1 MNELLDTFGLLAAAM
16 LDDPLLALA
25 NAVCWLDPLW
35 ETSDDDVYD
44 EGDGVGLALC
54 ITRSAFP
61 DIYAGAVERIRSGA
75 SEKGLD
81 SFICGAISHQGIPL
95 DNLEFLGYGIPLTA
109 CGIELSDYDLYAAR
123 PDLLPLVALF
133 GIRPEPGHYN
143 VEVPDCAYTAGR
155 MIADSLVQQD
165 DEGLKQVGWGLAWLF
180 SCSGNT
186 LILCGI
192 ESPLSSASRP
202 DQPITIPDQAYQTA
216 KLLAADL
223 DTHADVRYRQ
233 MAWLLRWLFSCT
245 NNPCLDWDDETMCS
259 VEPLSWDPDD
269 VAYAVE
275 IIAEADTLM
284 ADIQSALH
292 WLQNT
297 PMVLVGLALN
307 VARLYHALEKCPQQP
322 PQLTLHWPDPD
333 HDTLDEVLHRIGI
346 SEGEMRVTCRSSA
359 VPN

>member
-1 MNELLDTFGLLAAAM
+1 V
-16 LDDPLLALA
+16 LDDPEFYT
-25 NAVCWLDPLW
+25 VH
-35 ETSDDDVYD
+35 
-44 EGDGVGLALC
+44 
-54 ITRSAFP
+54 P
-61 DIYAGAVERIRSGA
+61 DTKLV
-75 SEKGLD
+75 
-81 SFICGAISHQGIPL
+81 
-95 DNLEFLGYGIPLTA
+95 LE
-109 CGIELSDYDLYAAR
+109 C
-123 PDLLPLVALF
+123 F
-133 GIRPEPGHYN
+133 GISPEPNPYHID
-143 VEVPDCAYTAGR
+143 VPECAYTAGR
-155 MIADSLVQQD
+155 FIAADLQGHV
-165 DEGLKQVGWGLAWLF
+165 DEHFRQIGWLLHWLF
-180 SCSGNT
+180 SSSGNSSV
-186 LILCGI
+186 LCGI
-192 ESPLSSASRP
+192 ESPLSSSSHP
-202 DQPITIPDQAYQTA
+202 DQPITIPDHAYQTA

-297 PMVLVGLALN
+297 PVVLVGLALN
-307 VARLYHALEKCPQQP
+307 VFQLYQTLEQRPQHTP
-322 PQLTLHWPDPD
+322 RLTLHWPDPD

-346 SEGEMRVTCRSSA
+346 SEGEIRVTCRSSA